1 MSTHINGLGECVNP
15 TEEDGK
21 SVRQSQSVVLFVV
34 DGLRSD
40 GLKQANTPYMDS
52 LMNSGA
58 HTFEA
63 RTIMPSI
70 TLPCM
75 ASMLLGT
82 GSELHGITTNAWTPI
97 APIPSIIDIV
107 HSAGKT
113 TASFYNWEPLR
124 DLSKPGSLDAAFFRR
139 SCSAPEGDLEIAE
152 YAARYLL
159 DKATAFALVYLGY
172 TDIAG
177 HDYGWMSDHY
187 IEAIENADVAVGK
200 VAGAL
205 NMASRFKNTFFIVTS
220 DHGGHEKT
228 HGTDLPQDMI
238 VPWIISGPEVPAQL
252 GITDTVNIRDTA
264 PTIAALLAIN
274 RPDEWTGRVI
284 SEVVKPARKH
294 ET

>member
-1 MSTHINGLGECVNP
+1 M
-15 TEEDGK
+15 
-21 SVRQSQSVVLFVV
+21 RQSQSVVLFVV
-34 DGLRSD
+34 DGLRTD
-40 GLKQANTPYMDS
+40 GLKQADTPQIDS
-52 LMNSGA
+52 LMNGGA

-63 RTIMPSI
+63 QTIMPSI

-82 GSELHGITTNAWTPI
+82 GPERHGITNTWEPTA
-97 APIPSIIDIV
+97 IPSIIDLV
-107 HSAGKT
+107 HSSGKT

-139 SCSAPEGDLEIAE
+139 NCSEPQGDLEIAE
-152 YAARYLL
+152 YAAHYLS
-159 DKATAFALVYLGY
+159 DKATSFALVYLGY

-177 HDYGWMSDHY
+177 HDCGWMSDHY
-187 IEAIENADVAVGK
+187 IEAVENADAGIGK
-200 VAGAL
+200 VANAL
-205 NMASRFKNTFFIVTS
+205 RTANRFIDTFFIVTS

-252 GITDTVNIRDTA
+252 GITDTVNIADTA
-264 PTIAALLAIN
+264 PTIAALMRID

-294 ET
+294 EA